1 MNASNRSLPDWIT
14 RVRTGQI
21 RLPRFQRF
29 ESWGHSEIVT
39 LLDSVLRGRPV
50 GAALVLEIGDKQ
62 PFVSRTMAGAPDPTE
77 RCTEHLLDGQQRLTA
92 LWKALNDGY
101 ENRTYFAVLKPEA
114 ADEPLATGVS
124 RWRRNGRHYPL
135 WADQPTEQ
143 LQRGFVPMRLLDPRA
158 DPGEIGAWCD
168 QATDSLQAS
177 RDVERKV
184 VALSTAI
191 REANLPYLSL
201 PVDTPQDEAI
211 DVFIRMNTSNVRLS
225 AFDIVV
231 AQFEAATGESLHDL
245 EELLSSAVPAAEQ
258 YVEVPDLILR
268 VAALREDRPPTESSF
283 LRLDLERLALEWEEI
298 KDGIQGAIGFL
309 AEERV
314 FDRDRL
320 PTVAVI
326 PVLAAIWSQMPQSLD
341 PLGQAR
347 TLIRQYLWRS
357 FFTERYDRAAATAA
371 LQDYRGLK
379 SRLVDDVV
387 DAEIPVLD
395 DSIFPVATA
404 EALERAPWPKL
415 RNTLSRAILAV
426 SLRGGGRD
434 FADESLVGRDT
445 LRMRQYHHL
454 FPAALLKCDGKL
466 DASDIDLAMNCALV
480 SSYTNLSMSAKEPY
494 AYLGERA
501 ERAPSG
507 LDQIRQRL
515 QSHQIPFTELNVGGY
530 SKLVS
535 PSERSTRIRSDYER
549 FVRAR
554 AKMIHN
560 VVVRLCGGH
569 ELECRGGSSPRRDIR
584 HVGRA
589 QPLHRIAS
597 HNEMCPQNSVV
608 PANRNKSRAG
618 EFRKKA
624 QWQWHPRKFPARWE
638 AYARSP
644 QMW

>member
-1 MNASNRSLPDWIT
+1 MGMNASNRPLPEWLA

-21 RLPRFQRF
+21 MLPRFQRY
-29 ESWGHSEIVT
+29 ESWGHGEVVT

-50 GAALVLEIGDKQ
+50 GAALILEIGDRQ
-62 PFVSRTMAGAPDPTE
+62 PFVSRTMAGAPEPTE

-101 ENRTYFAVLKPEA
+101 ETRTYFAVLEPQA
-114 ADEPLATGVS
+114 GDEPLATGIS
-124 RWRRNGRHYPL
+124 RWRRNGRLYPL

-143 LQRGFVPMRLLDPRA
+143 LERGFVPLRLLDPRA
-158 DPGEIGAWCD
+158 GSGEIGAWCD
-168 QATDSLQAS
+168 EATESLHES

-201 PVDTPQDEAI
+201 PVNTPQDEAI
-211 DVFIRMNTSNVRLS
+211 NVFIRMNTSNVRLS

-298 KDGIQGAIGFL
+298 KHGIHGAIEFL

-347 TLIRQYLWRS
+347 TLLRQYLWRS

-379 SRLVDDVV
+379 SRLVDGDAH
-387 DAEIPVLD
+387 AEIPVLD
-395 DSIFPVATA
+395 EAMFPIATV

-426 SLRGGGRD
+426 SLRGGGWD
-434 FADESLVGRDT
+434 FADESPVGRNT
-445 LRMRQYHHL
+445 LQMRQYHHL
-454 FPAALLKCDGKL
+454 FPAALLKEDGL
-466 DASDIDLAMNCALV
+466 VEASDIDLAMNCALV
-480 SSYTNLSMSAKEPY
+480 TSYTNLSMSAKEPY
-494 AYLGERA
+494 AYLGERT

-507 LDQIRQRL
+507 VDQVRRRL
-515 QSHQIPFTELNVGGY
+515 KSHQIPFAELNVGGY
-530 SKLVS
+530 SKVAS
-535 PSERSTRIRSDYER
+535 PTERSARIVSDYER
-549 FVRAR
+549 FLAAR
-554 AKMIHN
+554 AKMIHR
-560 VVVRLCGGH
+560 VVVKLCGGD
-569 ELECRGGSSPRRDIR
+569 ELDG
-584 HVGRA
+584 
-589 QPLHRIAS
+589 
-597 HNEMCPQNSVV
+597 
-608 PANRNKSRAG
+608 
-618 EFRKKA
+618 
-624 QWQWHPRKFPARWE
+624 
-638 AYARSP
+638 
-644 QMW
+644 